1 MKKIP
6 ALIIT
11 SIVLLLSSFVKK
23 ESTVAGAWYVKQG
36 DIENVFVYKD
46 GYFTNTFFSEV
57 TKQFISSTG
66 GTCIE
71 KKGKL
76 VCNIEFDTKEKENIG
91 KQQAWSFVLT
101 GDKLTIE
108 INGVKRELSRI
119 DHGVAPLAGNWRIS
133 GRMQNGTMNTIQKA
147 DRKTLKLLSGKRFQ
161 WIAINA
167 VTKEFFGTGGGTYTF
182 ENGKYTE
189 HISFFSR
196 DSTRVGASLTFD
208 GSVANDVWT
217 HKGLNSKGE
226 PLHEEWSREK

>member
-6 ALIIT
+6 AFIVS
-11 SIVLLLSSFVKK
+11 SIVLLLSSFVKTEK
-23 ESTVAGAWYVKQG
+23 TVVGAWQYTQG
-36 DIENVFVYKD
+36 DIENVLVFKD
-46 GYFTNTFFSEV
+46 GYFTNTVFDKV
-57 TKQFISSTG
+57 TKKFISSTG
-66 GTCIE
+66 GTCKQE
-71 KKGKL
+71 KDKL
-76 VCNIEFDTKEKENIG
+76 VCSIEFDTKDKENVG
-91 KQQAWSFVLT
+91 TQQQCAFVLT
-101 GDKLTIE
+101 ANTLTID
-108 INGVKRELSRI
+108 IAGTKRVLNRI
-119 DHGVAPLAGNWRIS
+119 DNGIAPLAGNWRIS

-167 VTKEFFGTGGGTYTF
+167 ATKEFFGTGGGVYTF

-189 HISFFSR
+189 HIEFFSR

-208 GSVANDVWT
+208 GNIANDVWT